1 MVFTNSFF
9 CELFYIYNI
18 LIMDNEQV
26 IDTNVWV
33 QLNKNSE
40 IEMMLYDY
48 KNTIKYD
55 IDIVLKVTL
64 DELQKIQN
72 PNIPYEETFKEL
84 NMKYKNDILWLLNDN
99 KEEKET
105 FTKIISYKIK
115 EILQNHSPFSLLR

>member
-1 MVFTNSFF
+1 
-9 CELFYIYNI
+9 
-18 LIMDNEQV
+18 MDNEQV

-105 FTKIISYKIK
+105 FTKIISYKI
-115 EILQNHSPFSLLR
+115 LY